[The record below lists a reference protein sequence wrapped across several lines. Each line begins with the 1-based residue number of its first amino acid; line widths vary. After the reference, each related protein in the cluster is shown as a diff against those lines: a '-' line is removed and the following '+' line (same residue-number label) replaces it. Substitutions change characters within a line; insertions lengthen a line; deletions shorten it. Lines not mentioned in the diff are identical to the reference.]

1 MPLLRFEAVR
11 HRWTTVLGAFAVM
24 ASATGCAGVGGPIAQ
39 RVEPLSAVAPVDL
52 ADQVAER
59 AGERCGGELRDQ
71 LLVGARATGDCDATE
86 AGAARATILQNG
98 VRFGIVSHRDVEL
111 DDVRLRLSEARLCRG
126 WPLPLD
132 ADAGVVL
139 HDRDAQ
145 NAGCLLRPYR
155 GTLTITAVTR
165 DGTRHVATV
174 VEADRDGVADF
185 EFADVDAAL
194 RRTFEQGLDAYDWLE
209 LGESAWAGTVNLD
222 TLRGYLADW
231 HYVWVARG
239 RGSAALFAERHA
251 EHPGG
256 PNAAAFALE
265 GRVDRQRRDYDAV
278 AEGKMSATLFL
289 ERHVWSPFRRAVE
302 DFSITADDASR

>member
-1 MPLLRFEAVR
+1 MLRRWNTLLGLVA
-11 HRWTTVLGAFAVM
+11 A
-24 ASATGCAGVGGPIAQ
+24 ATCGGGCAGVGGPMAQ
-39 RVEPLSAVAPVDL
+39 RTEPLSAVAPVDL

-59 AGERCGGELRDQ
+59 AGEACGGELRDQ
-71 LLVGARATGDCDATE
+71 LIAGARSTGDCDATE
-86 AGAARATILQNG
+86 AAAARATILQNG
-98 VRFGIVSHRDVEL
+98 VRFGLVSHRDVEL

-126 WPLPLD
+126 WPLPLED
-132 ADAGVVL
+132 GAGVVL
-139 HDRDAQ
+139 HDRDAE

-155 GTLTITAVTR
+155 GGLTITAVMG

-174 VEADRDGVADF
+174 VEADRDGVAAF

-194 RRTFEQGLDAYDWLE
+194 RQTFAHGLDAYDWLE

-231 HYVWVARG
+231 HYAWVARG

-256 PNAAAFALE
+256 PRAAAFALE

-302 DFSITADDASR
+302 DFSVTADDASR